1 MKEIYRL
8 APGSIFEVGSEE
20 VFVEREEDGHKDY
33 INCRDHYELFYAIS
47 NYYQPDSILEIGTR
61 YGYSL
66 YSLIL
71 GSPVLS
77 KVVGYDINEDYV
89 EGTRQNLVD
98 HVPSRINLTL
108 DIVDTQKID
117 ELDDSYRL
125 IHIDGNKSFAGTYH
139 DLKLTRGKARVVLVS
154 DFYSER
160 TVRDA
165 TQRFVYDNKEK
176 IKKVHV
182 IESLRGLY
190 IIEYRG

>member
-8 APGSIFEVGSEE
+8 SPGSIFEVGNED
-20 VFVEREEDGHKDY
+20 VFIERDEDGHKDY
-33 INCRDHYELFYAIS
+33 INSRDHYELFYAIS
-47 NYYQPDSILEIGTR
+47 KHYQPDSILEIGTR

-66 YSLIL
+66 YSLML
-71 GSPVLS
+71 GSPIL
-77 KVVGYDINEDYV
+77 KKAVGYDVNEEYV
-89 EGTRQNLVD
+89 NTAEENLSENTLPGVD
-98 HVPSRINLTL
+98 LKLEV
-108 DIVDTQKID
+108 VDTQKID
-117 ELDDSYRL
+117 ELDDSYRM
-125 IHIDGNKSFAGTYH
+125 IHIDGCKSFAGTYH